1 MLKCPKGDVS
11 NWDKMS
17 EKETYPLG
25 YFIHK
30 STIFDILYITALF
43 WGDSMKIKKGDIVGR
58 ISYGKDVF
66 FIVDNVLK
74 TRLNNEFAILKGLNI
89 RIMADSPTDDLEII
103 NKNDVLNSIKR
114 SDIDLEE
121 RIKVSKNKIENTLK
135 RQKIYTGKI
144 LHLDGD
150 RKYSEKSAKY
160 YNRVGLNAIVKN
172 IAENRQSK
180 VVIALLNKYN
190 PDILI
195 ITGHD
200 AMLKNGSNYN
210 NIYNYRNS
218 RHFINTVKEARKWG
232 ISSDKLVIFAGACQ
246 SYYEGIMSVGADF
259 ASSPGRILIDFV
271 DPLVV
276 AEKIAITE
284 EYKFVSSS
292 EISREIKEGARG
304 VSGIGARG
312 KSKIIG

>member
-1 MLKCPKGDVS
+1 
-11 NWDKMS
+11 MS
-17 EKETYPLG
+17 
-25 YFIHK
+25 
-30 STIFDILYITALF
+30 
-43 WGDSMKIKKGDIVGR
+43 IKKGDIVGR
-58 ISYGKDVF
+58 KSYGKDVF
-66 FIVDNVLK
+66 FVVDNILK
-74 TRLNNEFAILKGLNI
+74 TRLDNQFALLKGLNI
-89 RIMADSPTDDLEII
+89 RVIADSPIEDLEII
-103 NKNDVLNSIKR
+103 SKEDVINSIKS
-114 SDIDLEE
+114 SDINLEE
-121 RIKVSKNKIENTLK
+121 RIKIGKNKVNNSLK

-150 RKYSEKSAKY
+150 RKYSEKSARY
-160 YNRVGLNAIVKN
+160 YNKIGLNAVVKN
-172 IAENRQSK
+172 IAENRQAK
-180 VVIALLNKYN
+180 VVVPLLNKYN

-232 ISSDKLVIFAGACQ
+232 MSSDKLVIFAGACQ
-246 SYYEGIMSVGADF
+246 SFYEGIISAGADF

-271 DPLVV
+271 DPLIV

-284 EYKFVSSS
+284 EYRFVSST

-312 KSKIIG
+312 KSRIIG

>member
-1 MLKCPKGDVS
+1 
-11 NWDKMS
+11 
-17 EKETYPLG
+17 
-25 YFIHK
+25 
-30 STIFDILYITALF
+30 
-43 WGDSMKIKKGDIVGR
+43 MKIKKGDIVGR

-66 FIVDNVLK
+66 FIVDNILK

-89 RIMADSPTDDLEII
+89 RIVADSPMEDLEII
-103 NKNDVLNSIKR
+103 NTIDVINNIKS

-121 RIKVSKNKIENTLK
+121 RIRLSKIKIDNTLK
-135 RQKIYTGKI
+135 RQKTYTGKI

-160 YNRVGLNAIVKN
+160 YSRVGLNGVVKN
-172 IAENRQSK
+172 IAENKQAK
-180 VVIALLNKYN
+180 VVIPLLKKYN

-200 AMLKNGSNYN
+200 AMLKNGSNFN

-232 ISSDKLVIFAGACQ
+232 TTSEKLVIFAGACQ
-246 SYYEGIMSVGADF
+246 SYYEGIMSAGADF
-259 ASSPGRILIDFV
+259 ASSPGRILIDFI
-271 DPLVV
+271 DPLIV

-284 EYKFVSSS
+284 EHRFVSSKD
-292 EISREIKEGARG
+292 ISKEIKEGARG

>member
-1 MLKCPKGDVS
+1 
-11 NWDKMS
+11 
-17 EKETYPLG
+17 
-25 YFIHK
+25 
-30 STIFDILYITALF
+30 
-43 WGDSMKIKKGDIVGR
+43 MKIKKGDIVGR

-66 FIVDNVLK
+66 FIVDNILK
-74 TRLNNEFAILKGLNI
+74 TRLNNEFAVLKGLNI
-89 RIMADSPTDDLEII
+89 RIMADSPTEDLEII
-103 NKNDVLNSIKR
+103 NKNDVLDSIKR

-121 RIKVSKNKIENTLK
+121 RIKASKNKIDNTLK

-160 YNRVGLNAIVKN
+160 YNRVGLNAVVKN
-172 IAENRQSK
+172 IEENRQAK
-180 VVIALLNKYN
+180 VVVTLLNKYN

-232 ISSDKLVIFAGACQ
+232 KNSNKLVIFAGACQ
-246 SYYEGIMSVGADF
+246 SFYEGIISAGADF

-271 DPLVV
+271 DPLIV

-284 EYKFVSSS
+284 EYRFVSSA
-292 EISREIKEGARG
+292 EISREIKEGSRG

>member
-1 MLKCPKGDVS
+1 
-11 NWDKMS
+11 MS
-17 EKETYPLG
+17 
-25 YFIHK
+25 IR
-30 STIFDILYITALF
+30 
-43 WGDSMKIKKGDIVGR
+43 KGDIVGR
-58 ISYGKDVF
+58 KSYGKDVF
-66 FIVDNVLK
+66 FIVDNILK

-89 RIMADSPTDDLEII
+89 RIMADSPIDDLEVI
-103 NKNDVLNSIKR
+103 KKKDVINSIKR

-121 RIKVSKNKIENTLK
+121 RIRLSRIKIDNTFK
-135 RQKIYTGKI
+135 RQKVYTGKI

-150 RKYSEKSAKY
+150 RKYSEKSARY
-160 YNRVGLNAIVKN
+160 YSRVGLNAIVKN
-172 IAENRQSK
+172 IAENKQSK
-180 VVIALLNKYN
+180 VVITLLNKYN

-232 ISSDKLVIFAGACQ
+232 MSSDKLVIFAGACQ
-246 SYYEGIMSVGADF
+246 SFYEGIISAGADF

-271 DPLVV
+271 DPLIV

-284 EYKFVSSS
+284 EYRFVSST

-312 KSKIIG
+312 KSKILG

>member
-1 MLKCPKGDVS
+1 MS
-11 NWDKMS
+11 N
-17 EKETYPLG
+17 
-25 YFIHK
+25 
-30 STIFDILYITALF
+30 
-43 WGDSMKIKKGDIVGR
+43 IKKGDIVGR
-58 ISYGKDVF
+58 KSYGKDVF
-66 FIVDNVLK
+66 FIVDKILK

-89 RIMADSPTDDLEII
+89 RIMADSPVDDLEII
-103 NKNDVLNSIKR
+103 SRQDVLNSIKI
-114 SDIDLEE
+114 SETNIEE
-121 RIKVSKNKIENTLK
+121 RIKTSKGRIFNRLK
-135 RQKIYTGKI
+135 RQKIYTGKV

-150 RKYSEKSAKY
+150 RKYSEKSGRY
-160 YNRVGLNAIVKN
+160 YNKIGLNAVVKN
-172 IAENRQSK
+172 ISENRQSK
-180 VVIALLNKYN
+180 VIVPLLNKYN

-232 ISSDKLVIFAGACQ
+232 HSSDKLVIFAGACQ
-246 SYYEGIMSVGADF
+246 SFYEGLITAGADF

-271 DPLVV
+271 DPLIV

-284 EYKFVSSS
+284 EFKFVTSN
-292 EISREIKEGARG
+292 EISREIREGSRG